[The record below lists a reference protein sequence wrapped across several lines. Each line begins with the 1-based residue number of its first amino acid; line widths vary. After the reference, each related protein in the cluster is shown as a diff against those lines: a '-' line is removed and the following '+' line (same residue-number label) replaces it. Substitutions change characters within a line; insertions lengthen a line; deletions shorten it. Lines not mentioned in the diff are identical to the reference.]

1 MAVLVTLVA
10 AAAVAAPA
18 ARQGN
23 PPPSASASSAST
35 GTARIHGRVV
45 AADTGAPVRR
55 AVVTLMRTA
64 ALSTLADGRS
74 ATAPLANFGRWV
86 VTTDDEGA
94 FDFRELPAGSFNF
107 SVTKSGFVETSFAL
121 FPSTAGSALQEKQT
135 LNRGDLRLP
144 RGGVIAGRIIDEQG
158 EPVAGAT
165 VNALRVNY
173 LGPGSR
179 RLAAAQTI
187 QTNDLGDYRL
197 YGLQPGSYFVAAGFR
212 QWQVSGGEGV
222 PPVQFLNAG
231 RGLVPTFYPGTILAS
246 DAQTVTVVAGED
258 TPGVGIRL
266 LSVPLARVDGTVVD
280 SQGRPAQKVAVMLNP
295 ARADGAMSMNANV
308 IEVDAN
314 GRFSLTN
321 VAPGDYEVD
330 VVARAKL
337 EALGRGSAEETSS
350 EFASQFVSV
359 AGDITDLVVRMT
371 TGFDVSGRVLVDG
384 APPSAALG
392 SKLRVDILPQSSLG
406 TLFGASGPV
415 TADGTFA
422 IPGSIGG
429 RRIRVRGLPADAAVV
444 RILAR
449 GMDVT
454 DDFLEIDQV
463 VSGVEIA
470 ITTKPTRIT
479 GTVTDPAGAAVSQYA
494 VIAFSED
501 SRLWTKVLSRYVATA
516 LPAADGGFA
525 VVGLPPG
532 RYLAVAVG
540 QLEPGQW
547 ADPANLEKLKRLAV
561 PFAVTDGETKVLT
574 LIRR

>member
-1 MAVLVTLVA
+1 
-10 AAAVAAPA
+10 
-18 ARQGN
+18 
-23 PPPSASASSAST
+23 
-35 GTARIHGRVV
+35 
-45 AADTGAPVRR
+45 
-55 AVVTLMRTA
+55 MRTA
-64 ALSTLADGRS
+64 ALGTPTGGRS
-74 ATAPLANFGRWV
+74 ATVPLANFGRWV

-158 EPVAGAT
+158 EAVAGAT

-179 RLAAAQTI
+179 RLAAAQTTE
-187 QTNDLGDYRL
+187 TNDLGDYRL

-231 RGLVPTFYPGTILAS
+231 RGLVPTFYPGTILAA

-258 TPGVGIRL
+258 APGVSIRL
-266 LSVPLARVDGTVVD
+266 LSVPLARIDGTVVD
-280 SQGRPAQKVAVMLNP
+280 SQGQPARKVAVMLFP

-308 IEVDAN
+308 VEVDAS

-321 VAPGDYEVD
+321 VAPGDYQLD
-330 VVARAKL
+330 VLTVASI
-337 EALGRGSAEETSS
+337 EALGRGQIGVGQAQKISG
-350 EFASQFVSV
+350 EFASQPINVM
-359 AGDITDLVVRMT
+359 GDIGDVVVRMT
-371 TGFDVSGRVLVDG
+371 SGYDVSGRVLVDG
-384 APPSAALG
+384 APPSTALG
-392 SKLRVDILPQSSLG
+392 SKLQVVVLPLVPSQG
-406 TLFGASGPV
+406 AGFFGATGPV
-415 TADGTFA
+415 AADGTFA

-429 RRIRVRGLPADAAVV
+429 RRISVRGLPTGAAVV

-454 DDFLEIDQV
+454 DDGLEIDQPIA
-463 VSGVEIA
+463 GVEIA

-479 GTVTDPAGAAVSQYA
+479 GTVTDAAGAAVSQYA

-501 SRLWTKVLSRYVATA
+501 SRLWTKWLSRYVATA

-547 ADPANLEKLKRLAV
+547 AESGESGEVETTGHAV
-561 PFAVTDGETKVLT
+561 CVDRRRSEGADADSAVKSQAH
-574 LIRR
+574 RRGGAASQRRNRSSPHLQSAS